1 MHDIGYVRGILK
13 GDDQSGYVIDDSGQ
27 KVNLPRGSSD
37 AALEP
42 YHVDRSKLFVLDRVK
57 ELDAARIA
65 RAIEATRFPPS
76 ALPDDEDIEEEG
88 SLVPP
93 PTSSVS
99 SVILTICARQTR
111 LLRIRRDRHEPSAR
125 LQLACGRDRTIPPI
139 LLEHGVPS
147 AADRH
152 PLSQRHRDW
161 ATMDCKPL

>member
-65 RAIEATRFPPS
+65 RAIEATR
-76 ALPDDEDIEEEG
+76 
-88 SLVPP
+88 
-93 PTSSVS
+93 
-99 SVILTICARQTR
+99 
-111 LLRIRRDRHEPSAR
+111 
-125 LQLACGRDRTIPPI
+125 
-139 LLEHGVPS
+139 
-147 AADRH
+147 
-152 PLSQRHRDW
+152 RHRDW